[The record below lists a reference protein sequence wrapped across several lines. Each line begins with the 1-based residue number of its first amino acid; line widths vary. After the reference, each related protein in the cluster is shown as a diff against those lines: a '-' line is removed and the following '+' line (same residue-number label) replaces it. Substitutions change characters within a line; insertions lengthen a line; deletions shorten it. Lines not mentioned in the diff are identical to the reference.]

1 MKRYIIKEK
10 VFSPYKKYQAILEAQ
25 INTSQYIKDSNN
37 DPYIYNDKST
47 VMSMMQHVYN
57 ALINTTYTRR
67 NTRSQLSLG
76 YKVVFITDG
85 DDYTTNIDGSI
96 DTIEVRAIQTDKVA
110 LRYSIESVTQLK

>member
-1 MKRYIIKEK
+1 MERYIIKEK

-47 VMSMMQHVYN
+47 VMSMMRHVYN

-67 NTRSQLSLG
+67 NTRTELRLG
-76 YKVVFITDG
+76 YRVVYITDG
-85 DDYTTNIDGSI
+85 MDYTTYPDGTFDAS
-96 DTIEVRAIQTDKVA
+96 EVRGIQNDKVA
-110 LRYSIESVTQLK
+110 LRYSIESVTH

>member
-1 MKRYIIKEK
+1 MEKFIIK
-10 VFSPYKKYQAILEAQ
+10 VDVATQFKKHNAILEAQ

-47 VMSMMQHVYN
+47 VMSMMHHVYD

-67 NTRSQLSLG
+67 NTRTELNLG
-76 YKVVFITDG
+76 YNVVFITDG
-85 DDYTTNIDGSI
+85 EDYTTNIDGSI

-110 LRYSIESVTQLK
+110 LRYSIERVTH

>member
-1 MKRYIIKEK
+1 MERYIIKEK
-10 VFSPYKKYQAILEAQ
+10 VFSPYQKYQAILEAQ

-47 VMSMMQHVYN
+47 VMYMMQHVYD

-67 NTRSQLSLG
+67 NTRTQLDLG
-76 YKVVFITDG
+76 YNVVFITDG
-85 DDYTTNIDGSI
+85 EDYTTNIDGSI

-110 LRYSIESVTQLK
+110 LRYSIERVTH